1 MTISARIRRRREAG
15 ATGAS
20 GAGAATTTIPAHQ
33 KSKYQKTAKTAGQL
47 SWYVNSVQQNKYEYQ
62 NYNKTIFVV
71 LDQMIRELHHLV
83 P

>member
-1 MTISARIRRRREAG
+1 MYIMTIAARIQRRRGAE

-47 SWYVNSVQQNKYEYQ
+47 SW
-62 NYNKTIFVV
+62 
-71 LDQMIRELHHLV
+71 
-83 P
+83 